1 MNTHQTEVSRRI
13 DGEFRMTGSTRTPAR
28 RTRASAAF
36 AMTALAFATVLS
48 ACGSEAIANQ
58 EVNRIVRFEHNGA
71 VSWGSLNGDMI
82 QALPGSTLF
91 EAADAQ
97 PTGPQLAM
105 ADVTILSPV
114 DPDQTSKVIGVAVNT
129 KRPSRMEPIPNPRW
143 FAKFPT
149 SLNHDGGE
157 VELPPEAGNLNYE
170 GELVI
175 IIGREGRHIPEAQAL
190 DYVFGVTVGNDFS
203 ENTWYGEGNGVDDPT
218 RMISKGTD
226 SWAPLGP
233 AIVRNIDY
241 SDLRLTTTLNGEIV
255 QDGRTSDL
263 VNPVA
268 NLISHVSRYIT
279 LKPGD
284 VIFTGTV
291 LFQDGARRRMEA
303 GDELVVEIEG
313 VGAVRSTIVPM
324 GGGPLPASS
333 GGTEGGSE

>member
-1 MNTHQTEVSRRI
+1 MNRPLRTGPRSRTMAI
-13 DGEFRMTGSTRTPAR
+13 AVAALTFTG
-28 RTRASAAF
+28 
-36 AMTALAFATVLS
+36 MLS
-48 ACGSEAIANQ
+48 ACGGEAMATQ
-58 EVNRIVRFEHNGA
+58 EVNRIVRFEYNGA
-71 VSWGSLNGDMI
+71 TSWGALNGDMV

-91 EAADAQ
+91 EAAEAQ
-97 PTGPQLAM
+97 PTGPELAM
-105 ADVTILSPV
+105 SDVTILSPV

-129 KRPSRMEPIPNPRW
+129 KRPSRMDPIPNPRW

-149 SLNHDGGE
+149 SLNHDGGD

-175 IIGREGRHIPEAQAL
+175 IIGREGRHISEADAL

-268 NLISHVSRYIT
+268 NLISYVSRYIT

-313 VGAVRSTIVPM
+313 VGAVHSTIVPM
-324 GGGPLPASS
+324 GGSPLPGS
-333 GGTEGGSE
+333 GGDTEEGAD